1 MQNEHVHGVYM
12 YGWFFNLFHRG
23 TWQAFRY
30 PCSDRHN
37 IWNLTVWDNLLE
49 TWFNESQSYIWNDN
63 WNHSNFLCVC
73 IIAKNKTKKQNKKT
87 NKNKNKNFLKYG
99 DLSIISGYLRYS
111 ALVLQLHRSNPWKLL
126 ALFFKRILL
135 DHLSKGNKVCCLL
148 YWSQMQNNLRVLK
161 VYYSHLKSKQGL
173 QGSAMN
179 LWP

>member
-1 MQNEHVHGVYM
+1 MEYTCMDDFLIYSTEVHDK
-12 YGWFFNLFHRG
+12 LLG
-23 TWQAFRY
+23 T
-30 PCSDRHN
+30 PVVIDTMSG
-37 IWNLTVWDNLLE
+37 IWLCGTICWRLDLMKARAISEMTIGTIVTFCAYVLLPKK
-49 TWFNESQSYIWNDN
+49 T
-63 WNHSNFLCVC
+63 
-73 IIAKNKTKKQNKKT
+73 KTKKQNKKT

-135 DHLSKGNKVCCLL
+135 DHLWKGNKVCCLL
-148 YWSQMQNNLRVLK
+148 YWSQMQNNLRLLK